1 MAHMNKKESSRL
13 KRQKAIRK
21 RVAGTKLRP
30 RLAVHRSLKN
40 LCAQLIDDD
49 TNTTLFSLST
59 LDKGLK
65 AKLGYAGNVKS
76 AVAFGQAFA
85 AGAKEK
91 GITKVVFD
99 RAGFLYHGRIKAF
112 ADSLRKAGL
121 EF

>member
-1 MAHMNKKESSRL
+1 MAHMNKKESARL

-21 RVAGTKLRP
+21 RLVGTAQRP
-30 RLAVHRSLKN
+30 RLCVHRSLKN
-40 LCAQLIDDD
+40 ISAQLVDDD
-49 TNTTLFSLST
+49 KNVTLFSLTT
-59 LDKGLK
+59 LDKTFRQQCAYGGNLK
-65 AKLGYAGNVKS
+65 A

-85 AGAKEK
+85 KAAREK
-91 GITKVVFD
+91 GISKVVFD